1 MNKIWIILEREYL
14 QRVKKKSF
22 ILSTILTPLI
32 FPLFIAITVF
42 VLSTEESEERI
53 ILLLDQNNFIE
64 DSLEFQNNVLIKS
77 YKEISDI
84 QYQIDNGQI
93 YGALEIP
100 KLNIYDPKDLK
111 FYSKNVPS
119 GDLISGLESLVESRI
134 RDLKIQDLNLNEESL
149 KKLKT
154 RIFMETYTIDLG
166 LTEGSDE
173 EVAVKQSNSDL
184 AFGLGYF
191 NGFLI
196 YMFVFIY
203 GSFILQSVLDEKT
216 SKVVEVIVSSIKP
229 IQLMMGKVLGVGA
242 VAFTQIFI
250 WIILVSSIST
260 LTSMY
265 FGINS
270 YETTQIIQSEEEISN
285 SKEIVKGIYEI
296 FGTIDIK
303 KTILIFLIYFLGG
316 FFLYGAFFAAIGS
329 AVDNLQDASQFT
341 LPISLPI
348 IASLMF
354 MGIVLNN
361 PEGNASIFLSM
372 FPLTSPILMMA
383 RLSFGVPDWHLF
395 ISILI
400 LIISVVFA
408 LWFAGRIYRVGIL
421 TSGSKISYKLLWKW
435 FIMKNY

>member
-1 MNKIWIILEREYL
+1 MDKIWIILEREYL

-32 FPLFIAITVF
+32 FPIFIAITVF

-53 ILLLDQNNFIE
+53 IALIDSNNFIE
-64 DSLEFQNNVLIKS
+64 DSTKFQNNIFLKS
-77 YKEISDI
+77 DEKISDI
-84 QYQIDNGQI
+84 QNLIDDGII

-100 KLNIYDPKDLK
+100 KLDIYNPDELR
-111 FYSKNVPS
+111 FYSKNVPG
-119 GDLISGLESLVESRI
+119 GDLISGIESLIENKI
-134 RDLKIQDLNLNEESL
+134 RELKIQDLKLNEESL
-149 KKLKT
+149 EKLRT
-154 RIFMETYTIDLG
+154 RISMETYSVDSDLSSG
-166 LTEGSDE
+166 TDE
-173 EVAVKQSNSDL
+173 VGVKQSNSDV

-216 SKVVEVIVSSIKP
+216 SKVVEVIISSIKP
-229 IQLMMGKVLGVGA
+229 TQLMMGKVLGVGA

-250 WIILVSSIST
+250 WIILVTSIST
-260 LTSMY
+260 FTSMY

-270 YETTQIIQSEEEISN
+270 YETTQIVQSEEEINN
-285 SKEIVKGIYEI
+285 SKEVVKGIYEM

-303 KTILIFLIYFLGG
+303 KTVFIFLIYFLGG

-383 RLSFGVPDWHLF
+383 RLAFGVPDWHLV

-400 LIISVVFA
+400 LIISVIFA

-421 TSGSKISYKLLWKW
+421 TSGSKITYKLLWKW

>member
-1 MNKIWIILEREYL
+1 M
-14 QRVKKKSF
+14 
-22 ILSTILTPLI
+22 
-32 FPLFIAITVF
+32 
-42 VLSTEESEERI
+42 
-53 ILLLDQNNFIE
+53 
-64 DSLEFQNNVLIKS
+64 
-77 YKEISDI
+77 
-84 QYQIDNGQI
+84 IDDGII

-100 KLNIYDPKDLK
+100 KLDIYNPDELR
-111 FYSKNVPS
+111 FYSKNVPG
-119 GDLISGLESLVESRI
+119 GDLISGIESLIENKI
-134 RDLKIQDLNLNEESL
+134 RELKIQDLKLNEESL
-149 KKLKT
+149 EKLRT
-154 RIFMETYTIDLG
+154 RISMETYSVDSDLSSG
-166 LTEGSDE
+166 TDE
-173 EVAVKQSNSDL
+173 VGVKQSNSDV

-216 SKVVEVIVSSIKP
+216 SKVVEVIISSIKP
-229 IQLMMGKVLGVGA
+229 TQLMMGKVLGVGA

-250 WIILVSSIST
+250 WIILVTSIST
-260 LTSMY
+260 FTSMY

-270 YETTQIIQSEEEISN
+270 YETTQIVQSEEEINN
-285 SKEIVKGIYEI
+285 SKEVVKGIYEM

-303 KTILIFLIYFLGG
+303 KTVFIFLIYFLGG

-383 RLSFGVPDWHLF
+383 RLSFGVPDWHLV

-400 LIISVVFA
+400 LIISVIFA

-421 TSGSKISYKLLWKW
+421 TSGSKITYKLLWKW